1 MIPTLSRRHVLAAGL
16 AAASVPT
23 LAAPA
28 TGGRQRFPKGFL
40 WGAAT
45 SAYQM
50 EGNNV
55 GSDIWLLEHTNPT
68 NFKDKSGDACD
79 HYNRF
84 DDDIRLLAGLGLN
97 TYRFS
102 VEWSRIEPAPG
113 EFSRAEIEHYRRVLI
128 ACHTHN
134 VVPMM
139 TLNHFTT
146 PRWFAAAGGWEQKD
160 AVPIFLRF
168 TRQVAAG
175 LGDLLSYA
183 TTFNEPNLSKLLRWV
198 MGPADKSPEAKAM
211 IMEAARSCGSD
222 RFGTERYGDLQK
234 IQDAMLAA
242 HIGAVEVM
250 KSGPGKY
257 PVGMNLA
264 VADDQP
270 IVADSRVAEIQADV
284 NLPWLQAAA
293 KDDFIGVQAYT
304 RSRVD
309 KNGYLPPPDGAEIT
323 QMHYEYYPESL
334 EGAIRYTAKHL
345 KIPIY
350 ITENG
355 VGTKDD
361 TRRVEFLRRALP
373 GMLAC
378 IKDGID
384 VRGYMHWSLLDNFEW
399 ELGYDCTFGLVAVD
413 RVTQKRTPKP
423 SAHYYGDIARRNAI

>member
-1 MIPTLSRRHVLAAGL
+1 MIPKLSRRHVLAAGL
-16 AAASVPT
+16 ATALPALPRPVQ
-23 LAAPA
+23 AA
-28 TGGRQRFPKGFL
+28 TGSFPKGFL

-50 EGNNV
+50 EGNNT
-55 GSDIWLLEHTNPT
+55 GSDIWLLEHMNPT
-68 NFKDKSGDACD
+68 NFKDKSGDAVD

-84 DDDIRLLAGLGLN
+84 DDDLKLLAGLGLN
-97 TYRFS
+97 AYRFS

-113 EFSRAEIEHYRRVLI
+113 EFSRAEIDHYRRVLA
-128 ACHTHN
+128 ACHAHD

-168 TRQVAAG
+168 TKQVASG
-175 LGDLLSYA
+175 LGDMLTLA

-198 MGPADKSPEAKAM
+198 MGPADGSPEAKAM
-211 IMEAARSCGSD
+211 LKEAARASGSD

-250 KSGPGKY
+250 KSGPGRY
-257 PVGMNLA
+257 QVGMNLA

-270 IVADSRVAEIQADV
+270 VVSDSRVKEIQADV
-284 NLPWLQAAA
+284 NLPWLEAAVQ
-293 KDDFIGVQAYT
+293 DDFIGVQAYT

-309 KNGYLPPPDGAEIT
+309 KNGYMPPPPGAEVT
-323 QMHYEYYPESL
+323 QMHYEYYPEAL
-334 EGAIRYTAKHL
+334 EGAIRYTAQHL
-345 KIPIY
+345 NKPIY

-361 TRRVEFLRRALP
+361 TRRVEFIRRALP

-378 IKDGID
+378 INDGID

-399 ELGYDCTFGLVAVD
+399 ELGYDCQFGLVAVD
-413 RVTQKRTPKP
+413 RATQKRTPKP
-423 SAHYYGDIARRNAI
+423 SAQYYGDIARRNAI